1 MRRLTL
7 LLATLFLGATLHGG
21 NVTRIEPLSWWTG
34 MKTDLQLLVNGEGI
48 GAYDVSVEGK
58 GLKVKAVHRADSP
71 NYLFV
76 DVEVGKKAKPGT
88 YTLVFRNGPEE
99 IRRPYVIAARESGS
113 ADRDSYTAADLIY
126 LIVPDRFAN
135 GDPSNDVYSGEY
147 FYGGDPVVQVKDW
160 DHPPAEFDV
169 NRFYG
174 GDLQG
179 VMFKAVPSADT
190 IPLRLSIPRSLSR
203 TLRLAEGDVLRSYF
217 IGERVQVRNFTV
229 GSIYEG
235 ISDNSGNPVVLA
247 SIDDI
252 RRVNAWNEDRASAL
266 EISLSDRYRSRR
278 AEKDMAV
285 NIAGYAYG
293 AGNDED
299 DPVVAIA
306 AVDKYYNIFDW
317 LDLIDFNVLAILLL
331 MILVA
336 GFNMVSGLLILL
348 FRNIST
354 IGTLK
359 SMGMDDKSIAGV
371 FLRVAARV
379 VAKGML
385 IGNALAL
392 LFCLVQH
399 LTHFVH
405 LNPDNYFLS
414 YVPVH
419 VDVLQL
425 LLVNGASFAVI
436 MLIMLLPSM
445 FISRVDPADT
455 VRVK

>member
-1 MRRLTL
+1 MAVISVAVSFLVIVLSLAISGGFRREIRGGLSALAGDIQLTSPQ
-7 LLATLFLGATLHGG
+7 ANAF
-21 NVTRIEPLSWWTG
+21 SS
-34 MKTDLQLLVNGEGI
+34 
-48 GAYDVSVEGK
+48 DVSVNAEPSFLGGILEMK
-58 GLKVKAVHRADSP
+58 G
-71 NYLFV
+71 
-76 DVEVGKKAKPGT
+76 VEVVT
-88 YTLVFRNGPEE
+88 
-99 IRRPYVIAARESGS
+99 
-113 ADRDSYTAADLIY
+113 
-126 LIVPDRFAN
+126 
-135 GDPSNDVYSGEY
+135 
-147 FYGGDPVVQVKDW
+147 PVVYRAGIVQ
-160 DHPPAEFDV
+160 
-169 NRFYG
+169 NG